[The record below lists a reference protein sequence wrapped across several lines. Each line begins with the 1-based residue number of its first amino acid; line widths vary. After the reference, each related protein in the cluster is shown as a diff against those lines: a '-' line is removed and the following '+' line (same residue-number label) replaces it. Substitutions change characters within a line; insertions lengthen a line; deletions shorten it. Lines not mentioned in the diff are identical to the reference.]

1 MAANDAST
9 AAAAAANVLPPPP
22 SDAVRSRD
30 WMFCPVTG
38 ALLELDA
45 ERGVAWSPISG
56 FERRLEGNLKSKERE
71 RHWLVF
77 EMTSQ
82 TKTKKLSTS
91 TSDRALPT
99 HTKQKNTDL
108 DSVSIVSKTDIHD
121 YRRRYKLTPLG
132 PDAVGK
138 DGSNNQPVGGA
149 TDATSRVRSTVDEAC
164 VKCGHRGLEFYTMQL
179 RSADEGSTV
188 FYECPECQHTWNQ
201 NN

>member
-1 MAANDAST
+1 MAIFFFFFF
-9 AAAAAANVLPPPP
+9 
-22 SDAVRSRD
+22 
-30 WMFCPVTG
+30 FCEKLKKKTRPQP
-38 ALLELDA
+38 
-45 ERGVAWSPISG
+45 GVSLSSH
-56 FERRLEGNLKSKERE
+56 LK
-71 RHWLVF
+71 
-77 EMTSQ
+77 
-82 TKTKKLSTS
+82 KKI
-91 TSDRALPT
+91 
-99 HTKQKNTDL
+99 KTDL

-138 DGSNNQPVGGA
+138 DGSHQGNNQPTGGA

>member
-1 MAANDAST
+1 M
-9 AAAAAANVLPPPP
+9 
-22 SDAVRSRD
+22 
-30 WMFCPVTG
+30 
-38 ALLELDA
+38 
-45 ERGVAWSPISG
+45 
-56 FERRLEGNLKSKERE
+56 RR
-71 RHWLVF
+71 
-77 EMTSQ
+77 
-82 TKTKKLSTS
+82 KKL
-91 TSDRALPT
+91 DLNPT
-99 HTKQKNTDL
+99 FSLFSLSSPQSNTDL

-138 DGSNNQPVGGA
+138 DGRSSLGTTEPTGGA

-164 VKCGHRGLEFYTMQL
+164 IKCGHRGLEFYTMQL